1 MREEMRRRDLGRG
14 TRPRADEMDEMGS
27 RRLEGVLWTIG
38 CLQRVMRGES
48 CIFDLHCAP
57 FDTSNDLVGVPCGLR
72 RRNITLG
79 IHYD

>member
-1 MREEMRRRDLGRG
+1 MREEMRRLGLSRG
-14 TRPRADEMDEMGS
+14 TRPRAGESDEPGS
-27 RRLEGVLWTIG
+27 RRLEGVFWTVG

-57 FDTSNDLVGVPCGLR
+57 FDTSRDLVGVPCGLR